1 MSDTTCIVI
10 HKKNKPT
17 SYRTQSSYPLTCGC
31 YLFQASVVEI
41 LSEALTDFSTNKLKI
56 SLGSIDVLNHIVT
69 HTSMISIMANKAP
82 LSNICF
88 CLFFMVTTTLALHHD
103 WDVEISRCKKQEQER
118 NMSFFPFLPRE
129 ETL

>member
-10 HKKNKPT
+10 HKRNKPT

-31 YLFQASVVEI
+31 YLFRASVVEI
-41 LSEALTDFSTNKLKI
+41 LSEPLTDFSTNKLKI

-69 HTSMISIMANKAP
+69 GPSMISIMADKTP
-82 LSNICF
+82 FSNIYF
-88 CLFFMVTTTLALHHD
+88 CIFFLVTTTHALHHD

-118 NMSFFPFLPRE
+118 NFSFLLRQ
-129 ETL
+129 